1 MPKADFSISPYGRA
15 VCPVCGD
22 DISLL
27 KNGTLRH
34 HVNKKL
40 PYNGMPFGQRC
51 TGAGRLPG
59 EQQPESATATP
70 PVGPKPKESIEDR
83 RRRLEADAEDARKAL
98 QRARARFEGLCD
110 ELVELQRE
118 EQGA

>member
-1 MPKADFSISPYGRA
+1 MSNTDFTISPYGRA
-15 VCPVCGD
+15 ECPVCGN

-34 HVNKKL
+34 HVNKKQ

-59 EQQPESATATP
+59 EQQSETAAAP

-98 QRARARFEGLCD
+98 RRAQAHFDGLWN
-110 ELVELQRE
+110 ELAALRRE
-118 EQGA
+118 EQGD